1 MPIHQ
6 FRTSQAAGAITDN
19 LVSGQN
25 VEFLERPSRVRVWA
39 TAEAAQETRL
49 QIMIGGKLV
58 MVEAPISGQA
68 RMPID
73 PDDKV
78 YDDIHMAGERVILR
92 GRNTGAGAN
101 VIQGRVAIDP
111 VA

>member
-1 MPIHQ
+1 MAVAQ
-6 FRTSQAAGAITDN
+6 FRTSQAAGAITQN
-19 LVSGQN
+19 LIAGEN

-58 MVEAPISGQA
+58 LVESPISGQA

-78 YDDIHMAGERVILR
+78 YDDIHLAGERIILR

-101 VIQGRVAIDP
+101 VIQGRVSVDP